1 MFAGRER
8 LRLIEQRVLFDT
20 VSAYMNVLRDTA
32 AFKLQESNVA
42 VLAEQLRQIKLRYE
56 AGQITPTDIAQAE
69 ARLANGRAQLSAA
82 RAVLDASIGV
92 YRQIVGEEPRR
103 LSPASADRSPFA
115 KQPGRR
121 GAHCAKWNIR

>member
-20 VSAYMNVLRDTA
+20 CPAYMNVLRDTA
-32 AFKLQESNVA
+32 AFKLQDSNVA
-42 VLAEQLRQIKLRYE
+42 VLAEQLRQIKERYE

-69 ARLANGRAQLSAA
+69 ARLANGRAQVSAA

-92 YRQIVGEEPRR
+92 YRQIVGQEPKR
-103 LSPASADRSPFA
+103 LSPANADRSPLA
-115 KQPGRR
+115 EEPGRSR
-121 GAHCAKWNIR
+121 AHCAK

>member
-1 MFAGRER
+1 M
-8 LRLIEQRVLFDT
+8 LFDT

-103 LSPASADRSPFA
+103 LSPASAIDRLLPSSREEAERIAQMEHPLIVA
-115 KQPGRR
+115 
-121 GAHCAKWNIR
+121 ASA